1 MRVEGVIPTQEE
13 LQHMVAEVDQVNIL
27 LQILNM
33 RSAVA
38 LKLDSDMMRTLCSF
52 IRWLSQTVKSKN
64 KKLNITK
71 ILAI

>member
-38 LKLDSDMMRTLCSF
+38 LKLDSDMMRTLCSS
-52 IRWLSQTVKSKN
+52 IRWLSQTVKSKY
-64 KKLNITK
+64 KKQI
-71 ILAI
+71 